1 MSLLNSKGKI
11 PQQNVLQ
18 NKIPKPYC
26 CQIKAS

>member
-18 NKIPKPYC
+18 NKMSLNLIAAK
-26 CQIKAS
+26 